1 MKLTIAKKMFIG
13 YLTMALLTVVVGIYV
28 LQSLTNLNQITNSLL
43 KEEFEIINKSKT
55 MMDDLFAQERSE
67 KRFFILQ
74 DKSIEQ
80 LFWDRSKEFKVS
92 LLSLKALLPF
102 KWESILSEIS
112 DLHEDY
118 DSLFLQEVRLIVEKR
133 NEEASEISKKEL
145 KEKMDTMV
153 MKVRHLE
160 TIAEESIDEKMKVS
174 HLEGRKA
181 LNITFSLC
189 LLSLLIGIFLA
200 FFFTYTFSSP
210 IKKLGKAT
218 QFIAQGDFDFDP
230 KITSG
235 DEVGELAQF
244 FRNMA
249 KRLKELEELNIDASP
264 LTRLPGNVAIERT
277 LNELL
282 REKKPFALCHT
293 DLDNFKPFAD
303 KYGYAWASE
312 VIKEVAA
319 ILKEA
324 ASHAGEDG
332 DFVGH
337 IGGDDFVLIT
347 PVEHI
352 ELLGERIRERF
363 KEVMHPLYSEKDRT
377 RGYVETLDRQG
388 HLAKFPLMTVSVSAV
403 ANEGYRLVHYSQFVE
418 RLADLK
424 SYAKSLGGDL
434 LVRDRRLQEYPRR
447 LPLESTTPELRIRN
461 GKNAGERTRGGPKGG
476 ESREGDQRRK

>member
-28 LQSLTNLNQITNSLL
+28 LQSLKSLNQITNSLL
-43 KEEFEIINKSKT
+43 TEEFEIINKSKT
-55 MMDDLFAQERSE
+55 MMDDLFAQERCE
-67 KRFFILQ
+67 RRFSILQ

-80 LFWDRSKEFKVS
+80 LFWDRSKEFKKD
-92 LLSLKALLPF
+92 LISLKGSLPF
-102 KWESILSEIS
+102 KWRSILSEIS

-118 DSLFLQEVRLIVEKR
+118 DSLFLQEVKLIMDAR
-133 NEEASEISKKEL
+133 NEEASEVSKKGL
-145 KEKMDTMV
+145 KEKMDTLV
-153 MKVRHLE
+153 MKVRHFE
-160 TIAEESIDEKMKVS
+160 TMAEESIDEKMKVS
-174 HLEGRKA
+174 HLQGRKA
-181 LNITFSLC
+181 FNLTFSFC
-189 LLSLLIGIFLA
+189 LLSLIIGIFLA
-200 FFFTYTFSSP
+200 FFFTYTFSAP

-230 KITSG
+230 KIKSN

-244 FRNMA
+244 FRQMA

-293 DLDNFKPFAD
+293 DLDSFKPFAD

-324 ASHAGEDG
+324 TSHDGQDG

-337 IGGDDFVLIT
+337 IGGDDFVIIT
-347 PVEHI
+347 SPSQVDRVCSYVAKEFDR
-352 ELLGERIRERF
+352 RIVNFYNEADRKTGF
-363 KEVMHPLYSEKDRT
+363 IFGKDR
-377 RGYVETLDRQG
+377 RGVEQ
-388 HLAKFPLMTVSVSAV
+388 KFPLLTISIAAV
-403 ANEGYRLVHYSQFVE
+403 INGGKTFESPLQIAE
-418 RLADLK
+418 LAAELK
-424 SYAKSLGGDL
+424 EYAKT
-434 LVRDRRLQEYPRR
+434 
-447 LPLESTTPELRIRN
+447 LPGSNYVKE
-461 GKNAGERTRGGPKGG
+461 ERA
-476 ESREGDQRRK
+476 

>member
-13 YLTMALLTVVVGIYV
+13 YLTMAFLTVAVGIYV
-28 LQSLTNLNQITNSLL
+28 LQSLMNLNQITNSLL

-55 MMDDLFAQERSE
+55 MMDDLFAQERCE
-67 KRFFILQ
+67 RRFSILQ

-80 LFWDRSKEFKVS
+80 LFWERSKEFKQD
-92 LLSLKALLPF
+92 LISLKGSLPF
-102 KWESILSEIS
+102 KWETILSEIS
-112 DLHEDY
+112 DLHEEY
-118 DSLFLQEVRLIVEKR
+118 DSLFLQEVRLIIEKR
-133 NEEASEISKKEL
+133 TEEGSELSKKEL
-145 KEKMDTMV
+145 KEKMDTLV

-160 TIAEESIDEKMKVS
+160 TSAEESIDEKMKVS
-174 HLEGRKA
+174 HLQGRKA
-181 LNITFSLC
+181 FNLTFSLC
-189 LLSLLIGIFLA
+189 LLSLIIGISLA
-200 FFFTYTFSSP
+200 FFFTYTFSAP
-210 IKKLGKAT
+210 IKKLGRAT

-244 FRNMA
+244 FRHMA

-282 REKKPFALCHT
+282 REKKPFALCQT

-324 ASHAGEDG
+324 VSHDGQDG

-337 IGGDDFVLIT
+337 IGGDDFVIIT
-347 PVEHI
+347 SPSQVDRVCSYVAKEFDR
-352 ELLGERIRERF
+352 RIVNFYNEADRKTGF
-363 KEVMHPLYSEKDRT
+363 IFGKDR
-377 RGYVETLDRQG
+377 RGVEQ
-388 HLAKFPLMTVSVSAV
+388 KFPLLTISIAAV
-403 ANEGYRLVHYSQFVE
+403 INGGKAFESPLQIAE
-418 RLADLK
+418 LAAELK
-424 SYAKSLGGDL
+424 EYAKT
-434 LVRDRRLQEYPRR
+434 
-447 LPLESTTPELRIRN
+447 LPGSNYVKE
-461 GKNAGERTRGGPKGG
+461 ERA
-476 ESREGDQRRK
+476 

>member
-55 MMDDLFAQERSE
+55 MMDDLFAQERCE
-67 KRFFILQ
+67 RRFSILQ

-80 LFWDRSKEFKVS
+80 LFWERSKEFKQD
-92 LLSLKALLPF
+92 LISLKGSLPF
-102 KWESILSEIS
+102 KWKSILSEIS

-145 KEKMDTMV
+145 KEKMDTLV

-181 LNITFSLC
+181 LNMTFSLC

-337 IGGDDFVLIT
+337 IGGDDFVIIT
-347 PVEHI
+347 SPTQVDKVCSYVTKEFDR
-352 ELLGERIRERF
+352 RIVKF
-363 KEVMHPLYSEKDRT
+363 YSEADRKTGFILGKDR
-377 RGYVETLDRQG
+377 RGVEQ
-388 HLAKFPLMTVSVSAV
+388 KFPLLTISIAAV
-403 ANEGYRLVHYSQFVE
+403 INGGKTFESPLQIAE
-418 RLADLK
+418 LAAELK
-424 SYAKSLGGDL
+424 EYAKT
-434 LVRDRRLQEYPRR
+434 
-447 LPLESTTPELRIRN
+447 LPGSNYVKE
-461 GKNAGERTRGGPKGG
+461 ERV
-476 ESREGDQRRK
+476 